1 VLHGLDDAIT
11 PVDDSRQLAAA
22 MPSARLV
29 EIPDGQHTTLFTEPA
44 PRDICTRHVASLF
57 ASLG

>member
-1 VLHGLDDAIT
+1 
-11 PVDDSRQLAAA
+11 VDDSRQLAAA